1 MSLVIRGGTIIDSDG
16 EKRADVAIGDEGII
30 TEVSTN
36 LKGDE
41 ELDASGCIV
50 TSGFVDLHSHLR

>member
-16 EKRADVAIGDEGII
+16 EKRADVAIGEEGII

-50 TSGFVDLHSHLR
+50 TS